1 MGLATVLVTL
11 VLQGLTLSPLVRRL
25 HVGSTGDSS
34 REVAALRRRAA
45 LAAVETIRASTEREA
60 PEPVRAAA
68 LLQYEGYVAAQDAL
82 VRARGDGPDD
92 DGGDGDGAE
101 ALQELMRRA
110 SETERS
116 VVLEARRSGEV
127 SADVADEVMSD
138 VESRALRDLT

>member
-1 MGLATVLVTL
+1 
-11 VLQGLTLSPLVRRL
+11 
-25 HVGSTGDSS
+25 
-34 REVAALRRRAA
+34 VAALRRRAA
-45 LAAVETIRASTEREA
+45 LAAVETIRASPERDA

-92 DGGDGDGAE
+92 DEDGSGAE
-101 ALQELMRRA
+101 ALQELLRRA